1 MIKYPEKS
9 YVENDIRCVL
19 EKVGY
24 SEIDAVLDLLD
35 EMELDRKLAIG
46 LAEADRGEGRPV
58 EEFMKEL
65 NEKFA
70 NGYFSKENA
79 TKRIESGMYANYL

>member
-24 SEIDAVLDLLD
+24 SGIDAVLDLLD

-46 LAEADRGEGRPV
+46 LAEADRGEGRPI

-65 NEKFA
+65 DEKFA
-70 NGYFSKENA
+70 SGYFTKENA
-79 TKRIESGMYANYL
+79 RKRIESGMYANYL